1 MQAQRSPDH
10 KGDMAFALGEQA
22 VQPRGQLR
30 AFILLCVH
38 AQGDDMIPVRQ
49 ARKDALALAAQHHF
63 VLGVAG
69 LGGLGLIGHLDHGY
83 GHQPAQ
89 TLEVLGSRIGKKAL
103 AQLAYTDDGYG
114 HGASSTRVN
123 SVASTRTSR
132 NSRSK

>member
-1 MQAQRSPDH
+1 
-10 KGDMAFALGEQA
+10 
-22 VQPRGQLR
+22 
-30 AFILLCVH
+30 
-38 AQGDDMIPVRQ
+38 MIPVRQ
-49 ARKDALALAAQHHF
+49 ARKDAFALSAQHHF

-69 LGGLGLIGHLDHGY
+69 LDGLGLIGHLDHGY

-103 AQLAYTDDGYG
+103 AQPAYTDDGYG